1 MNFKLLWLLFLGKAA
16 LSVSQ
21 WPQRTQQPP
30 VFLHVASI
38 DWAWVISQQGNYI
51 NRLAQVL
58 CKLRTCFARC
68 SFSVD
73 HLSNIYTYIVYKLL
87 ALRSI
92 YILIRSFQPPPPS
105 TQSSCLFSSF
115 WQLQR
120 KQFRLPCLA
129 KPLNQSAVP
138 CRSTKS
144 SPDSSNVLLVQAF
157 SWGLWNELLSLPPPV
172 LWEKQPFNI
181 AHTFSVHWT
190 CSRNELTFGVSSQ
203 TMFLII

>member
-92 YILIRSFQPPPPS
+92 YILIRSFQPPPPLLLS
-105 TQSSCLFSSF
+105 QAAYFLPSGSFRGNSLGCLVLPSHWTKAQCLAEARNQVLIHQMCFLSRLFHGDSEMSCFPCLLLFSG
-115 WQLQR
+115 
-120 KQFRLPCLA
+120 
-129 KPLNQSAVP
+129 
-138 CRSTKS
+138 RS
-144 SPDSSNVLLVQAF
+144 NLL
-157 SWGLWNELLSLPPPV
+157 
-172 LWEKQPFNI
+172 I
-181 AHTFSVHWT
+181 
-190 CSRNELTFGVSSQ
+190 
-203 TMFLII
+203 